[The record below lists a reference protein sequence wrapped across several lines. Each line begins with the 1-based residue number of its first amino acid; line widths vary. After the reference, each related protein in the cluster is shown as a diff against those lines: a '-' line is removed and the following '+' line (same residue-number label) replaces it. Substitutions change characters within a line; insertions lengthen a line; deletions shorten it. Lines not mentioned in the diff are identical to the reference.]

1 LGFKIAYKYILFSLL
16 IWDKNV
22 NKFAYICGVL
32 KQFEKYKGIHPGV
45 VLARELKKRSIKQRP
60 FALSIAAHPQ
70 TFNAITKGKRSI
82 NTSLALKIERE
93 LNMEE
98 GTLLIL
104 QVFYDIQQEKMK
116 LKDNP
121 PETSKFRKALFWDT
135 DFDKIDWEK
144 QYKAIINRVYEKGN
158 AQEKMELSR
167 FYGKAKIAA
176 ALKMPK
182 TKPMTISQ
190 LSNMKNASL

>member
-1 LGFKIAYKYILFSLL
+1 M
-16 IWDKNV
+16 
-22 NKFAYICGVL
+22 L
-32 KQFEKYKGIHPGV
+32 KQFEKYKGIHPGI
-45 VLARELKKRSIKQRP
+45 VLARELKKRSLKQRP

-70 TFNAITKGKRSI
+70 TFNAIIKGKRGI
-82 NTSLALKIERE
+82 NASLAIKIEKE

-104 QVFYDIQQEKMK
+104 QVFYDIQQEKLK
-116 LKDNP
+116 LKFNK

-144 QYKAIINRVYEKGN
+144 QYIAIINRVYEKGN
-158 AQEKMELSR
+158 EDEKIEINR

-176 ALKMPK
+176 SLKVPK
-182 TKPMTISQ
+182 TKPMAMLQFSYR
-190 LSNMKNASL
+190 